1 MNIINRI
8 KNNVLLF
15 LVIVIY
21 LLMIIFIPIKAKESF
36 FNSLYYIKEMLMI
49 MPVILLLTSLIDA
62 WVPKRTIESMLGEN
76 SGIKGIIFSFLL
88 GSFSAGPIYAAFPVC
103 KTLFKKG
110 ANILNIVIIISAW
123 AVIKV
128 PMLANE
134 SKFLGI
140 KFMLIR
146 WILTSIAII
155 IMAVITSKI
164 VKKDEIFINNKEEN
178 KEGKL
183 ILNSKYCIGCGMC
196 ARKNP
201 EIFIMKNKKGVIIKN
216 IEKKESNNL
225 IEEII
230 DNCPAKAIEFH

>member
-1 MNIINRI
+1 
-8 KNNVLLF
+8 
-15 LVIVIY
+15 
-21 LLMIIFIPIKAKESF
+21 
-36 FNSLYYIKEMLMI
+36 
-49 MPVILLLTSLIDA
+49 
-62 WVPKRTIESMLGEN
+62 
-76 SGIKGIIFSFLL
+76 
-88 GSFSAGPIYAAFPVC
+88 
-103 KTLFKKG
+103 
-110 ANILNIVIIISAW
+110 
-123 AVIKV
+123 
-128 PMLANE
+128 
-134 SKFLGI
+134 
-140 KFMLIR
+140 MLIR

>member
-21 LLMIIFIPIKAKESF
+21 LLMIIFIPIQAKESF
-36 FNSLYYIKEMLMI
+36 FNSLYYISVMLMI
-49 MPVILLLTSLIDA
+49 MPVILLLTSLIDT

-76 SGIKGIIFSFLL
+76 SGIKGIVFSFLL

>member
-49 MPVILLLTSLIDA
+49 MPVILLLTSLIDT

-76 SGIKGIIFSFLL
+76 SGIKGIVFSFLL

>member
-76 SGIKGIIFSFLL
+76 SGIKGIVFSFLL

-164 VKKDEIFINNKEEN
+164 VKKDEIFINSKEKN

-201 EIFIMKNKKGVIIKN
+201 EIFIMKNKKGAIIKN

>member
-49 MPVILLLTSLIDA
+49 MPVILLLTSLIDT

-76 SGIKGIIFSFLL
+76 SGIKGIVFSFLL

-164 VKKDEIFINNKEEN
+164 VKKDEIFINSKEKN

-201 EIFIMKNKKGVIIKN
+201 EIFIMKNKKGAIIKN

>member
-76 SGIKGIIFSFLL
+76 SGIKGIVFSFLL